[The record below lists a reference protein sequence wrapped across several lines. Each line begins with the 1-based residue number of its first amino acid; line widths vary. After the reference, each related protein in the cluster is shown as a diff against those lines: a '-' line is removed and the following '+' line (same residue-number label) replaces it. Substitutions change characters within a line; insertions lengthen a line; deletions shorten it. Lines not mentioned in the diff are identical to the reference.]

1 MDRLE
6 QIYKYQMIKKEAV
19 SFVDS
24 LNTFV
29 TLRKMLSTACLKESW
44 IALMVQQL

>member
-6 QIYKYQMIKKEAV
+6 QIYKYQMIKRVVV

-29 TLRKMLSTACLKESW
+29 TLRKTLSTAYLKESW
-44 IALMVQQL
+44 IVLMVQQL